1 MRSFVIRLII
11 TMIAFYITAQI
22 LPGINVSSDLGQLFL
37 VALIFGI
44 VNAILKPIIVL
55 LTCPLVLISLGLF
68 LVVINALLLMLT
80 SSLAG
85 SALQV
90 DGFGSALLGAI
101 VLGIVSLI
109 VEAVLD
115 AIGINPEK
123 ERLTQRRLNG

>member
-22 LPGINVSSDLGQLFL
+22 LPGITVSSDLGQLFI

-85 SALQV
+85 GALQV
-90 DGFGSALLGAI
+90 DSFGSALLGAI

-115 AIGINPEK
+115 AVGINPEK

>member
-22 LPGINVSSDLGQLFL
+22 LPGITVSSDLGQLFL

>member
-22 LPGINVSSDLGQLFL
+22 LPGITVSSDLGQLFL

-115 AIGINPEK
+115 AVGINPEK